1 MAEYMTPQEYE
12 EFLRVTKEN
21 YEAGYIT
28 ARQYN
33 EAQKDAAAGIRGYT
47 ANLKASMAQLGTSFK
62 AMGADM
68 YKAKQGVG
76 QFGGVV
82 ESGADAVAA
91 YATKFGPAG
100 IALGMFTQ
108 AVAKFATASLK
119 MSDGLFE
126 SFQKISRT
134 GTVGAGAM
142 SEVYDQMRN
151 LGYTMESL
159 DNLGGLL
166 ARNSKNFGLFF
177 QSALQGSRAFGQVA
191 NQIQNS
197 DLRAQFF
204 RLGMSVDD
212 INDGIAGYVAQQGKL
227 GQIQGKSVDQL
238 AKGSE
243 AYIKELD
250 ILTKLTGMTRQ
261 EQEDAREQALQIEA
275 FYAGLADLGEAQQE
289 EALKAFTMMY
299 AKGGP
304 KAAAEM
310 ASQFNGVI
318 TAASDMFLTTGGAS
332 MQAFSKE
339 FFARGGTA
347 AQSAQL
353 IKDSISP
360 DMAKITQDLNKL
372 GVSLGLNFRTIQNLT
387 KDGMVPLEQLAKELT
402 DEQFKQLTGMDK
414 ATAAQAGARDSQ
426 IKTAQNL
433 QDFVK
438 MGVRPATQAMELFTE
453 AVEYLTGL
461 LPGSDKRVPKDYK
474 GEAAQKPKP
483 STGLGVTGDDE
494 GFALPPTPS
503 TSVPAPATK
512 TMGQDELK
520 KMGLRIKEGDVQ
532 APGATISPKLID
544 LAKMIQQAVP
554 GFSYFS
560 GFNDKYHQENAGSSK
575 HTGGL
580 ALDFALAEKPSKD
593 VGKNIVEQLVGL
605 GASYAKDEYNYPSS
619 KATAGHIH
627 AEVSAANGAILSG
640 PMSGYQPNLTMH
652 GTEAVVPLNTS
663 AQQSAAGMMDN
674 SIMSAQLGRLE
685 EMVGLMKNQLS
696 VSTRIMQYS
705 S

>member
-1 MAEYMTPQEYE
+1 MAEYMTPEEYE

-47 ANLKASMAQLGTSFK
+47 AGLKASMAQLGTSFK

-91 YATKFGPAG
+91 YALKFGPAG
-100 IALGMFTQ
+100 IALGMFAQ

-204 RLGMSVDD
+204 QLGMSVDD

-227 GQIQGKSVDQL
+227 GRVQGQSVEQL
-238 AKGSE
+238 AKGAE

-275 FYAGLADLGEAQQE
+275 FYAGLMDLDPDEAGEALQ
-289 EALKAFTMMY
+289 AFTIGL
-299 AKGGP
+299 ARGGP
-304 KAAAEM
+304 KFAAQMAAA
-310 ASQFNGVI
+310 FNGAIDQSAELVI
-318 TAASDMFLTTGGAS
+318 STGGRS
-332 MQAFSKE
+332 IEAFSKE
-339 FFARGGTA
+339 FFKRGGKGTDSIQMMANSISDEMIA
-347 AQSAQL
+347 ATKEVNQFNAQL
-353 IKDSISP
+353 GFN
-360 DMAKITQDLNKL
+360 A
-372 GVSLGLNFRTIQNLT
+372 RTLVTFKTGNDRVADAMKNLT
-387 KDGMVPLEQLAKELT
+387 QEQQDQLAGL
-402 DEQFKQLTGMDK
+402 DK
-414 ATAAQAGARDSQ
+414 ATAGQARARDSQ

-652 GTEAVVPLNTS
+652 GTEAVVPLNTA